1 MGYQEQWNGY
11 AAFKV
16 QSGLGVPASGSGA
29 KVIRQTGGQGI
40 RMTKASIG
48 SKEIRRDGMS
58 TRGRHGLQ
66 KTAGSYSHELSI
78 GGFDDMM
85 EAVMRGTWSAANLQ
99 LTQANFTS
107 LTTGA
112 NTIVF
117 TSGSPISLGV
127 KVGDVWRLTNQAT
140 STANNNINLRVTG
153 VSSTTVTVAET
164 LVVNVVPDTSCELT
178 RTGRVLVNPGPGN
191 LVKRYF
197 TIEEYEYD
205 TDQSEVS
212 SDAVWGSY
220 KLTMAPNGLLTFD
233 TSLVGTGQFDP
244 LASGASPMFTSPAT
258 STGVPL
264 AVVEAKVRLGGTDL
278 VDLTSFDITVD
289 IKPSS
294 PDVISPSPYAPDV
307 FNGSETVMMN
317 MTMLRKDLLLLADFV
332 DETPLSL
339 HVLAEENESAPKDFF
354 SLFVGNFTLGSV
366 DKSALAKEGGPRTQS
381 VSVPADLVGV
391 DNTGAGYDATQV
403 KIQVSN
409 AT

>member
-78 GGFDDMM
+78 GGFDDML
-85 EAVMRGTWSAANLQ
+85 EAVMRGTWSAADLQ
-99 LTQANFTS
+99 LDEGDFTS
-107 LTTGA
+107 ITTGA
-112 NTIVF
+112 HTIVF
-117 TSGSPISLGV
+117 ASGSPISLGV
-127 KVGDVWRLTNQAT
+127 KVGDIWRLTNHSSA
-140 STANNNINLRVTG
+140 ANNNINLRVTG
-153 VSSTTVTVAET
+153 VSSTTITVAET
-164 LVVNVVPDTSCELT
+164 LVVNAVADTDCEIT

-197 TIEEYEYD
+197 TVEEYEYD

-220 KLTMAPNGLLTFD
+220 KLTMAPNGLLTLD
-233 TSLVGTGQFDP
+233 TSLVGTGQFEP
-244 LASGASPMFTSPAT
+244 LASGSSPMFTSPAT

-264 AVVEAKVRLGGTDL
+264 AVVEAKVRLGAEDL

-289 IKPSS
+289 IKPAS
-294 PDVISPSPYAPDV
+294 PDVISASPYAPDV
-307 FNGSETVMMN
+307 FNGSETVMIN

-339 HVLAEENESAPKDFF
+339 HVLAEENENSPKDFF
-354 SLFVGNFTLGSV
+354 SLFVGNFTLGSA

-381 VSVPADLVGV
+381 VAIPADLVGV

>member
-29 KVIRQTGGQGI
+29 KVLRQTGGQGI

-78 GGFDDMM
+78 GGFDDIL
-85 EAVMRGTWSAANLQ
+85 EAVMRGTWSVADLQ
-99 LTQANFTS
+99 LDEGDFTS
-107 LTTGA
+107 ITTGA
-112 NTIVF
+112 HTIVF
-117 TSGSPISLGV
+117 ASGSPVSLGV
-127 KVGDVWRLTNQAT
+127 KVGDIWRLTNHSSA
-140 STANNNINLRVTG
+140 ANNNINLRVTG

-164 LVVNVVPDTSCELT
+164 LVVNAVADTDCELT

-197 TIEEYEYD
+197 TVEEYEYD

-220 KLTMAPNGLLTFD
+220 KLTMAPNGLLTLD

-244 LASGASPMFTSPAT
+244 LASGSSPMFTSPVT

-264 AVVEAKVRLGGTDL
+264 AVVEAKVRLGVEDL
-278 VDLTSFDITVD
+278 VALTAFDITVD

-307 FNGSETVMMN
+307 FNGSETVMIN
-317 MTMLRKDLLLLADFV
+317 MTMLRKDLLMLADFV

-339 HVLAEENESAPKDFF
+339 HVLAEENENSPKDFF

-381 VSVPADLVGV
+381 VAIPADLVGV

>member
-16 QSGLGVPASGSGA
+16 QSGLGVPASGAGA

-78 GGFDDMM
+78 GGFDDML
-85 EAVMRGTWSAANLQ
+85 EAVMRGTWSAANLA
-99 LTQANFTS
+99 LTEADFTS
-107 LTTGA
+107 ITTGA

-117 TSGSPISLGV
+117 ASGSPIALGV
-127 KVGDVWRLTNQAT
+127 KVGDVWRLTNHSSA
-140 STANNNINLRVTG
+140 ANNSLNLRVTG
-153 VSSTTVTVAET
+153 VSSTTITVAET
-164 LVVNVVPDTSCELT
+164 LVVNAVADTDCDLT

-197 TIEEYEYD
+197 TVEEYEYD

-220 KLTMAPNGLLTFD
+220 KLTMAPNGLLTLD
-233 TSLVGTGQFDP
+233 TSLVGTGRFDP
-244 LASGASPMFTSPAT
+244 LASGASPMFTSPVT

-264 AVVEAKVRLGGTDL
+264 AVVEAKVRLGSTDL
-278 VDLTSFDITVD
+278 VDLTAFDITVD

-307 FNGSETVMMN
+307 FNGSETVMIN
-317 MTMLRKDLLLLADFV
+317 MTMLRKDLLALADFV

-339 HVLAEENESAPKDFF
+339 HVLAEENEVAPKDFF

-391 DNTGAGYDATQV
+391 DSTGAGYDATQV